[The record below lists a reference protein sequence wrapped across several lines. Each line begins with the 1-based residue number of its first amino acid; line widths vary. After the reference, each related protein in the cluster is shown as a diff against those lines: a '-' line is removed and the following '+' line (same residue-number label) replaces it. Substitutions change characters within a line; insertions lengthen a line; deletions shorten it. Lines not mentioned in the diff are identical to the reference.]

1 MNSSQLAEIKHRL
14 DNCISTATNQAY
26 AIYNL
31 LEANQAKLSDV
42 DVGFSI
48 DLDVTQTISFE
59 LISPERRLGII
70 ADAIPRDSSW
80 FLIKNCHNKD
90 SCSGWLTSIDL
101 QTLLLQ
107 FLYLY

>member
-1 MNSSQLAEIKHRL
+1 MNSSQLVEIKNRL
-14 DNCISTATNQAY
+14 DNIISTAVTQAY
-26 AIYNL
+26 QIYNL
-31 LEANQAKLSDV
+31 LETNQAKLSDV

-59 LISPERRLGII
+59 LISSERRLGII

-80 FLIKNCHNKD
+80 FLVKLEGKD
-90 SCSGWLTSIDL
+90 SCSGWLSNIDL